1 MIPERIQPPPG
12 CPPDSIVLSFP
23 VPRELSGQRLDR
35 FVQLRIPRLSRTR
48 AQEIVRACAFR
59 ADGSRRR
66 PSDLVRFGET
76 VLLVRP
82 SFEEPVTPRDYGVV
96 YEDDA
101 LYVVDKPA
109 GLPVHPTA
117 SYHKNTL
124 TFILRE
130 RFGKGAPQIS
140 HRLDRETSGVLVCA
154 RTIEDERVMKN
165 AFESRQVQ
173 KSYLAIVEG
182 EMSDDDG
189 TIALPLSPTKTGLH
203 LLMEVRD
210 EGDGMIAETGYRV
223 LERRDGRSLVALSP
237 KTGRQHQ
244 LRVHL
249 SAIGHPIVG
258 DKLYGKEREA
268 PFLEYIETGMTPA
281 LLGRLGHDR
290 QALHAHTLTLPH
302 PRSGKPLELTAPL
315 APDLQSL
322 WDSPPS
328 R

>member
-1 MIPERIQPPPG
+1 M
-12 CPPDSIVLSFP
+12 
-23 VPRELSGQRLDR
+23 
-35 FVQLRIPRLSRTR
+35 QLRIPRLSRTR
-48 AQEIVRACAFR
+48 AQEIVRSCAYR

-82 SFEEPVTPRDYGVV
+82 SFEEPVTPREYGVV
-96 YEDDA
+96 YEDEA

-130 RFGKGAPQIS
+130 RFGKSAPQIS

-154 RTIEDERVMKN
+154 KTIDDERVMKN
-165 AFESRQVQ
+165 AFESRRVQ
-173 KSYLAIVEG
+173 KSYLAIVHG
-182 EMSDDDG
+182 EIENDDG
-189 TIALPLSPTKTGLH
+189 NIALPLAPTKTGLH

-210 EGDGMIAETGYRV
+210 EGEGMLAETGYRV
-223 LERRDGRSLVALSP
+223 LERKHGRSLVALSP

-268 PFLEYIETGMTPA
+268 PFLEYIETGMTEA
-281 LLGRLGHDR
+281 LAQRLGHER

-302 PRSGKPLELTAPL
+302 PRTGADLTLTANL
-315 APDLQSL
+315 APDLQTL
-322 WDSPPS
+322 WDSPSS